1 MFSTMD
7 FSRELEGRDEDTSPF
22 FQFNQTLLPVSQNA
36 GNVVEEEELFP
47 DLLDISSDMETF
59 LAMNNIEEVKEEV
72 TESTSDI
79 LPNILHEVGIHEQP
93 AATTVMPGEET
104 TQSLIDEVERYLQT
118 VSGESTKVDEEEDVM
133 EMSVDVSASIERS
146 WTLGGS
152 PNPAPSS
159 PAESTKPVID
169 AEKIFQA
176 LTTGNVFEQDQIDL
190 DRAYTTS
197 VVDKAGEN
205 VIIIIAPPTTSITS
219 AASAKSAASPI
230 VPDSSV
236 NLSALSPIAASTST
250 CGSPASM
257 DSFSDYEWTPTPP
270 STTVAVTSRRKYQ
283 RKNKPTPPTGP
294 YPKEKGERKKAQNR
308 TAAFRYRERKKAEQD
323 AADMELTQLFDK
335 NAELKRRLAEM
346 EVEAKCLKKLMIDT
360 GLGQYLNNT
369 AAVF

>member
-93 AATTVMPGEET
+93 ATTVMSGEET

-152 PNPAPSS
+152 PGPAPSS

-236 NLSALSPIAASTST
+236 NLSALSPMAASTST

-308 TAAFRYRERKKAEQD
+308 TAAFRYREKKKAEQD